1 MRRRNL
7 LLQSV
12 IWKSVGMK
20 PFLTSMKQGNRN
32 LESATKQA
40 NVPRKR
46 RLLHKVRPDPSAPLP
61 LYLGCPVEYRRIV
74 PVPPNLPCSV
84 DIERTINPT
93 IQPDPGNP
101 NIYRYV
107 STQYTIHVQWTN
119 PQVVC
124 RRKLIAQGCTL
135 LWVTKGNTVMTLLR
149 YTVTN

>member
-7 LLQSV
+7 LSQSV

-20 PFLTSMKQGNRN
+20 PFLTSTKQGNRN

-46 RLLHKVRPDPSAPLP
+46 RLLHKVQPDSSTPLL
-61 LYLGCPVEYRRIV
+61 LYLGCPVECRRIV
-74 PVPPNLPCSV
+74 PVPPNLPGSV

-93 IQPDPGNP
+93 IQPCPGNP
-101 NIYRYV
+101 NIYQYV
-107 STQYTIHVQWTN
+107 NTQYTIHVHWTN

-124 RRKLIAQGCTL
+124 RGKLIAQGCTL
-135 LWVTKGNTVMTLLR
+135 SWVTKGNTVTTHLR